1 MEEDS
6 EFFGCIVCH
15 CTAKISLVSVQN
27 SFSQVFKFV
36 SPSFKK
42 MTVLLKV
49 MHQSMEIF
57 ETLVGFKPVF

>member
-1 MEEDS
+1 MEE
-6 EFFGCIVCH
+6 GLG
-15 CTAKISLVSVQN
+15 ISLVFVHN
-27 SFSQVFKFV
+27 HFSQVFKFV